1 MGFCWRRAPL
11 LAGMLGVLAATGCGT
26 SVAVRDTRYAGQLQA
41 IQQRFT
47 AGVNDVLRG
56 MSPDASQATTADA
69 VGRYE
74 ATLAGVEL
82 RLRAIH
88 ATPTVSRLHRHVV
101 QTINRYGAEV
111 RRMIGAL
118 RGPSGAR
125 LKADE
130 LRFRS
135 ATAAMSADVQ
145 STFRRIAATLRRDQ
159 SAMSP

>member
-1 MGFCWRRAPL
+1 MVFCWRRAPL
-11 LAGMLGVLAATGCGT
+11 LAGLLSVLAATGCGT

-47 AGVNDVLRG
+47 AGVDDVLRG
-56 MSPDASQATTADA
+56 LSPHASQTTTANA

-82 RLRAIH
+82 RLRAIR

-118 RGPSGAR
+118 RGPAGAR
-125 LKADE
+125 LTASE
-130 LRFRS
+130 RRFRS

-145 STFRRIAATLRRDQ
+145 STFQRIAATLHRDQ
-159 SAMSP
+159 TGMSP